1 MEDAIKIRV
10 APNPLP
16 SMNFA
21 PIGWLTHIY
30 IYTHMFMYIYIYTV
44 GQPEGALNGPLWA
57 RNHMSDSRYLL
68 LISFSGARL
77 GLPFIVN

>member
-1 MEDAIKIRV
+1 MKYSCAKHIRHFGNCTSNQAV
-10 APNPLP
+10 WICTNLY
-16 SMNFA
+16 SDGYEKLLEEN
-21 PIGWLTHIY
+21 
-30 IYTHMFMYIYIYTV
+30 TV

>member
-1 MEDAIKIRV
+1 MTKFLSNGKMGSEIK
-10 APNPLP
+10 
-16 SMNFA
+16 M
-21 PIGWLTHIY
+21 PIFLSH
-30 IYTHMFMYIYIYTV
+30 TV

>member
-1 MEDAIKIRV
+1 
-10 APNPLP
+10 
-16 SMNFA
+16 
-21 PIGWLTHIY
+21 
-30 IYTHMFMYIYIYTV
+30 MFYEVIFNLDHVITV